1 MDEFG
6 APGTAG
12 EKGLADHAAECLMTR
27 TPSSLAFHL
36 IHGLLIL
43 FICRVLCV
51 KGMACPDRI
60 TVCCFDRFYSCDL
73 GDRALTQSRTTGLRL
88 NRCAA
93 RDGRTYYIS
102 TTTTDM
108 HARRESCDFDDA
120 PFRCEPAEQ
129 LARCASLLP
138 VACMRASGTIT
149 TACAS
154 LSSMLAASPD
164 RQDVLYG
171 TRTTNV
177 APASPTR
184 HQCMHL
190 ISCHSHCSLPSLGR
204 GRVCLRWY

>member
-1 MDEFG
+1 
-6 APGTAG
+6 
-12 EKGLADHAAECLMTR
+12 
-27 TPSSLAFHL
+27 
-36 IHGLLIL
+36 
-43 FICRVLCV
+43 
-51 KGMACPDRI
+51 
-60 TVCCFDRFYSCDL
+60 L

-120 PFRCEPAEQ
+120 PFCCEPAEQ

-138 VACMRASGTIT
+138 IACMSGTTCQVGLGQTGALDYKKKPDEANERHQTNLQNNYLTFTYTLVYCSSGATT

-164 RQDVLYG
+164 RQDILVLYG
-171 TRTTNV
+171 TSVLLLRLYF
-177 APASPTR
+177 
-184 HQCMHL
+184 QL
-190 ISCHSHCSLPSLGR
+190 LGDGPPR
-204 GRVCLRWY
+204 R

>member
-1 MDEFG
+1 MINLRSFAQLVNRDHFGLTLTKPVAFTTGSCVYHHRRKCGTAAAPPMDEFG

-108 HARRESCDFDDA
+108 HARRESCD
-120 PFRCEPAEQ
+120 
-129 LARCASLLP
+129 LATLLFAVSP
-138 VACMRASGTIT
+138 
-149 TACAS
+149 
-154 LSSMLAASPD
+154 LSS
-164 RQDVLYG
+164 
-171 TRTTNV
+171 
-177 APASPTR
+177 
-184 HQCMHL
+184 
-190 ISCHSHCSLPSLGR
+190 
-204 GRVCLRWY
+204 